1 METIK
6 ITVFGKVQGVFFRK
20 HTKEVADRLSITGT
34 VENKPDGT
42 VEIYASGTTDAL
54 EQFKS
59 WCKHGE
65 PPAQVDRIETQQS
78 DQSLDTDRFEI
89 IG

>member
-42 VEIYASGTTDAL
+42 VEIFATGTTDAL

-59 WCKHGE
+59 WCKQGE
-65 PPAQVDRIETQQS
+65 PPAQVDRIEIHQS
-78 DQSLDTDRFEI
+78 DRVSETDRFEV